1 MKPTTSCTGL
11 DANGLKIGS
20 FFVSFKKVL
29 SMFGMNWIIIPTLI
43 NRIAK
48 NNFKM
53 SISKTIDTGYSSAS

>member
-11 DANGLKIGS
+11 DASSLKIGTV
-20 FFVSFKKVL
+20 FVSFKKVL
-29 SMFGMNWIIIPTLI
+29 SMFGMNWIIIPMLI

-53 SISKTIDTGYSSAS
+53 SISKTIDTVYSSAN

>member
-11 DANGLKIGS
+11 DANSLKIGT

-29 SMFGMNWIIIPTLI
+29 SMFGMNWIVIPTLI
-43 NRIAK
+43 SKIEK

-53 SISKTIDTGYSSAS
+53 SISKTNDTVYSSVN

>member
-11 DANGLKIGS
+11 DANRLKLGT

-43 NRIAK
+43 SRIEK

-53 SISKTIDTGYSSAS
+53 SINKTIDTVCSSAS

>member
-11 DANGLKIGS
+11 DANSLKIGT

-29 SMFGMNWIIIPTLI
+29 SMFGMNWIIIPMLI

-53 SISKTIDTGYSSAS
+53 SISKTIDTVYSSAN

>member
-11 DANGLKIGS
+11 DANSLKIGS

-43 NRIAK
+43 SRIEK

-53 SISKTIDTGYSSAS
+53 SISRTIDTIYSSAN